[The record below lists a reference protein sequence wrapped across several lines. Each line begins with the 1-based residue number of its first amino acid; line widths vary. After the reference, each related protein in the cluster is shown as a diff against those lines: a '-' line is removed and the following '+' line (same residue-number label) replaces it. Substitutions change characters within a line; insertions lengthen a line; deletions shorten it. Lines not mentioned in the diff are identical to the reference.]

1 MVRLFFLLLYVVT
14 LSLATFWF
22 LLFHVRVGDRVL
34 AVTNPPSVPP
44 LLALVLRLR
53 RARSV
58 LLVHDV
64 YPEALVAVGMM
75 SPDSILART
84 MSRVMKATFAAYDR
98 VVLLG
103 EDMARLIAERRG
115 VAREGMRTEER
126 RVGKGW
132 VRTWRSRWSAGN

>member
-1 MVRLFFLLLYVVT
+1 MFVVCFFKQKTASEMRISDWSSDVCSSDLLFLRLLNVVT

-58 LLVHDV
+58 LLVQIGRASCR
-64 YPEALVAVGMM
+64 E
-75 SPDSILART
+75 
-84 MSRVMKATFAAYDR
+84 RVCQY
-98 VVLLG
+98 V
-103 EDMARLIAERRG
+103 
-115 VAREGMRTEER
+115 
-126 RVGKGW
+126 
-132 VRTWRSRWSAGN
+132 